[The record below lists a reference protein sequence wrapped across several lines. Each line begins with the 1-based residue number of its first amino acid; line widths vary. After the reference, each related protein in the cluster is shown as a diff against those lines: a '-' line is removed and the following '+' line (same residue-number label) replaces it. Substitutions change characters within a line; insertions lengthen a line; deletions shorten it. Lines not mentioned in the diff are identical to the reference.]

1 MGVQSN
7 QIFVNLPVKDL
18 NKSMEFYKQI
28 GYEFNPQ
35 FTDEKAACMIIGE
48 NIYAMLLVQPFF
60 QSFTKRELP
69 DANETTGVIL
79 ALSAASR
86 EQVNEIVDKAVA
98 AGGKE
103 ASEPKDQGFMYYRS
117 YQDLDGHYWEVMYMD
132 PNAVNS

>member
-1 MGVQSN
+1 MGAQSN

-35 FTDEKAACMIIGE
+35 FTDENAACMIIGE
-48 NIYAMLLVQPFF
+48 NIFAMLLVHPFF

-69 DANETTGVIL
+69 DANETTGVII
-79 ALSAASR
+79 ALSAENR
-86 EQVNEIVDKAVA
+86 EQVNEIVDKAIA

-103 ASEPKDQGFMYYRS
+103 ASEPHDQGFMYYRS
-117 YQDLDGHYWEVMYMD
+117 YQDPDGHYWEIMYMD
-132 PNAVNS
+132 HNAVNG